1 MHHPLP
7 ARVPVSICS
16 YQTLISTTPDL
27 DTGENAPS
35 AQQSYDNAP
44 SNAEYY
50 DPQHWQQQQEQGEPE
65 LRPRIPLIVLAQ
77 QNGVTEA
84 SEPSTPRVM
93 RTALST
99 ITEMTERTEAT
110 PRWRS
115 ENLNTPR
122 PLSSALTSSYGE
134 IIGLSLLLFPSVI
147 VHHLSDHQHFS
158 LHESEP
164 IDPNLIPVS
173 PSGSALHRLSTYER
187 APSLPA
193 SESRS
198 TESSPR
204 LPSEPVP
211 SSQGLPSIPDY
222 NSKSSKQAPL
232 PVPSPKQSKL
242 SMLASSRASS
252 VTSRS
257 RSSRSSGIALAG
269 SVKTFPTLRPSAQS
283 ARPPNSTVAPT
294 EPGEEVGENAEY
306 FNRTSLAPSSTSS
319 HVRRAIQTA
328 LNQEV
333 NDQENSNHSPSRS
346 RAPSERSKAPTTSRP
361 VVATS
366 PIDAMVSTFPERQPF
381 RPPSKLA
388 LLAQAKVD
396 ASKAPRLPKPT
407 TEYLTPIANGPTV
420 TTAITTSY
428 QSLYSLTDP
437 SRSPVI
443 PKPYVVPLSNATGPA
458 DAKRSKLAM
467 KIKRANEQQY
477 AEPEEEVIFPSASPI
492 FSSKPSRV
500 RASPSAFA
508 SLLIDYNLTPS
519 QDKDKHGASHS
530 QAKEQGK
537 GEKTDR
543 TSGDTSVDSHD
554 SHRNR
559 SRRFKDSRSPDFS
572 PPHGFA
578 FDSPSPDDA
587 VFNARRGTS
596 LGQRKK
602 PPSSTQSPG
611 KSHVSK

>member
-1 MHHPLP
+1 MSLFG
-7 ARVPVSICS
+7 
-16 YQTLISTTPDL
+16 YQTFIYSTPDL
-27 DTGENAPS
+27 DTGETAPP
-35 AQQSYDNAP
+35 AQQSYDDAP

-50 DPQHWQQQQEQGEPE
+50 DPQHWQQQEQGESE
-65 LRPRIPLIVLAQ
+65 VRPRIPLIVLAQ
-77 QNGVTEA
+77 QNGATEA
-84 SEPSTPRVM
+84 SETSTPRVM

-99 ITEMTERTEAT
+99 ISERTERTEAT

-115 ENLNTPR
+115 GMLNTPR

-134 IIGLSLLLFPSVI
+134 IIGLSLFLFSSVI
-147 VHHLSDHQHFS
+147 IHHFSGHRHFS
-158 LHESEP
+158 LHGSEP
-164 IDPNLIPVS
+164 IDPNFIPVS

-193 SESRS
+193 SGLRS

-204 LPSEPVP
+204 LPSLPSLPSDPVP
-211 SSQGLPSIPDY
+211 SSQGLPSIPDF

-232 PVPSPKQSKL
+232 PVPPPRQSKL
-242 SMLASSRASS
+242 SLLASSRASS

-257 RSSRSSGIALAG
+257 QSSRSSGIALAG

-306 FNRTSLAPSSTSS
+306 FNRTSPAPSSTSS

-346 RAPSERSKAPTTSRP
+346 RAPSDRSKASTPSHSFA
-361 VVATS
+361 ATS
-366 PIDAMVSTFPERQPF
+366 PVDAMVPTFPDRQAF

-443 PKPYVVPLSNATGPA
+443 PKQYVVPLTNAAGPA
-458 DAKRSKLAM
+458 DTKRSKLAM
-467 KIKRANEQQY
+467 KIKKANEQQY
-477 AEPEEEVIFPSASPI
+477 AEPEEEVIAPSVSPI

-508 SLLIDYNLTPS
+508 SLLIDDILTPS

-530 QAKEQGK
+530 QAKEQRK
-537 GEKTDR
+537 GEKTDG
-543 TSGDTSVDSHD
+543 TPGEASVDPHEG
-554 SHRNR
+554 HKHR
-559 SRRFKDSRSPDFS
+559 SRRLKDSRSPDLS
-572 PPHGFA
+572 PPHGFT
-578 FDSPSPDDA
+578 FDSPSPDD
-587 VFNARRGTS
+587 VVLNARHGTS
-596 LGQRKK
+596 LGQRRK
-602 PPSSTQSPG
+602 PPLSTQSPG